1 MFASE
6 PSEINHYCPYAKF
19 EDYLNR
25 ADVRKAIHVAPSVLS
40 LNWTICNYEQVVHT
54 YRQEHDSMAPVFRDI
69 LEKHNFTNVVVYSG
83 TTDEL
88 CDFVSTQ
95 LFLIHKLGFRLK
107 EPTKAWL
114 LNGSFAGMASRFEN
128 GLRFYTIHG
137 AGHMAPTQKP
147 VESMSVFKDM
157 LGLEKIV

>member
-1 MFASE
+1 
-6 PSEINHYCPYAKF
+6 
-19 EDYLNR
+19 
-25 ADVRKAIHVAPSVLS
+25 
-40 LNWTICNYEQVVHT
+40 
-54 YRQEHDSMAPVFRDI
+54 MAPVFRDI

-95 LFLIHKLGFRLK
+95 RFLIHKLGFRLK

-114 LNGSFAGMASRFEN
+114 LNGGYAGMVSRFEN

-137 AGHMAPTQKP
+137 AGHMAPIQKP
-147 VESMSVFKDM
+147 VESLAVFKDM
-157 LGLEKIV
+157 LALEKIV